1 MPRANFFWLLLI
13 GSALALT
20 PAIATAAPEADGHA
34 PDGDPVVHV
43 ERELTP
49 KSITDD
55 VLWQEMAWTVGV
67 FAIFFTT
74 LSLLVWP
81 KILKAL
87 KAREDKQRGDLAAA
101 EKANADAKA
110 SLAQYEQKLAEAH
123 AEARKMLDQTRAD
136 AEQLRAKLKA
146 DTEAEMVKLRDQ
158 ASADID
164 RARQAAL
171 QDLYAH
177 SAELATAVA
186 AKILQRQIDE
196 ADTQRLVDQ
205 SLNELNQ
212 RKAS

>member
-1 MPRANFFWLLLI
+1 MKRTRVLQKLVPVVALLAI
-13 GSALALT
+13 
-20 PAIATAAPEADGHA
+20 PAIAFAADTGGGH
-34 PDGDPVVHV
+34 
-43 ERELTP
+43 ERGLVP
-49 KSITDD
+49 SPTDKA
-55 VLWQEMAWTVGV
+55 LWYEMLWTVVV
-67 FAIFFTT
+67 FGIFFTV
-74 LSLLVWP
+74 LSVVVWP

-87 KAREDKQRGDLAAA
+87 QAREEKQRGDLAAA
-101 EKANADAKA
+101 AKANADAKA
-110 SLAQYEQKLAEAH
+110 ALADYEQKLAEAH
-123 AEARKMLDQTRAD
+123 AEARKLLDQTRAD
-136 AEQLRAKLKA
+136 ADQLRAKLKA
-146 DTEAEMVKLRDQ
+146 ETEAEMVKLRDQ

-205 SLNELNQ
+205 SLEELNQ